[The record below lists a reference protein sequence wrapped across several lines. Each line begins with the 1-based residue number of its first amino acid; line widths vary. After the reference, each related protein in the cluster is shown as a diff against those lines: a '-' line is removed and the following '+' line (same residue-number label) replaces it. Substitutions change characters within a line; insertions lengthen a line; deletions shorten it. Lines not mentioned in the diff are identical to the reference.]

1 MRPGNFAPARASTPL
16 PVNSPKSTLLVVL
29 LTCTTIG
36 GAAYAWK
43 QYQELISLRAAALG
57 TDERSDLQKRLW
69 AAEKRAKDLA
79 DQLAAKR
86 DSTGGDEAMAA
97 GEDGA
102 APGER
107 GNRTDRRT
115 RGPGGP
121 GGLANALST
130 FQKPEVQRA
139 IAVTQRGQLDARYAA
154 LFKSLN
160 LSPAQLDK
168 FKNLLVERQT
178 SAMDVFTAAREQGIN
193 PRDDPEGFRTL
204 LASTQADIDASIKA
218 SIGEEGFKQYKNFEQ
233 TVSQRATTD
242 QLSQRLSYT
251 ATPLTAAQSASMVQ
265 ILSQTAPQRAAAP
278 NGQPSTRPVGV
289 AESGNSGRGNPAMM
303 IGGSFGGGL
312 PGGFGG
318 GNNGTPITDAAVNLA
333 QGVLSGPQ
341 VDALKQLQQEQ
352 AAQQKLDQT
361 RREVMGGIN
370 SGGTTPN
377 AGGKKKGG

>member
-1 MRPGNFAPARASTPL
+1 MK
-16 PVNSPKSTLLVVL
+16 SPKSYLVAIL
-29 LTCTTIG
+29 ACTTVG

-43 QYQELISLRAAALG
+43 QYQELIALRAAALSG
-57 TDERSDLQKRLW
+57 DERADLQKRLW
-69 AAEKRAKDLA
+69 ASEKRAKDLA

-86 DSTGGDEAMAA
+86 DSAGSEEAIAEV
-97 GEDGA
+97 EDGA
-102 APGER
+102 AGGER
-107 GNRTDRRT
+107 GPRGDRRT

-121 GGLANALST
+121 GGLTNALST
-130 FQKPEVQRA
+130 LQKPEIQRA
-139 IAVTQRGQLDARYAA
+139 LALQQKGQLDARYAS
-154 LFKSLN
+154 LFKNLN

-178 SAMDVFTAAREQGIN
+178 SAMDVFTAAREQGID
-193 PRDDPEGFRTL
+193 PRRDPDGFRSL

-218 SIGEEGFKQYKNFEQ
+218 SVGEEGFKQYKSFEQ
-233 TVSQRATTD
+233 TMPQRATAD

-265 ILSQTAPQRAAAP
+265 ILGQTAPQRAAATP
-278 NGQPSTRPVGV
+278 GQTSTRPVGV
-289 AESGNSGRGNPAMM
+289 TESAGSGRGGPTMM
-303 IGGSFGGGL
+303 IGGGL

-318 GNNGTPITDAAVNLA
+318 GGNPGTPITDAAVNLA

-352 AAQQKLDQT
+352 AAQQKISQT
-361 RREVMGGIN
+361 FRETMGGN
-370 SGGTTPN
+370 TGGGGGTPPAN

>member
-1 MRPGNFAPARASTPL
+1 MK
-16 PVNSPKSTLLVVL
+16 SPKSYLVVIL
-29 LTCTTIG
+29 ACTTVG

-43 QYQELISLRAAALG
+43 QYQELIALRAAALSG
-57 TDERSDLQKRLW
+57 DERADLQKRLW
-69 AAEKRAKDLA
+69 ASEKRAKDLA

-86 DSTGGDEAMAA
+86 DSAGGEEAMIEVPNGSASGGA
-97 GEDGA
+97 G
-102 APGER
+102 APG
-107 GNRTDRRT
+107 DRRS
-115 RGPGGP
+115 RGRD
-121 GGLANALST
+121 GLNNAVAT

-139 IAVTQRGQLDARYAA
+139 IAVAQRGQLDVRYAA

-178 SAMDVFTAAREQGIN
+178 SAMDVFTAAREQGIS
-193 PRDDPEGFRTL
+193 PREDPEAFRSL

-233 TVSQRATTD
+233 TMPQRATTD

-265 ILSQTAPQRAAAP
+265 ILSQTAPQRTAATA
-278 NGQPSTRPVGV
+278 GQTSPRPAGV
-289 AESGNSGRGNPAMM
+289 SESAGSGRGSPTMM
-303 IGGSFGGGL
+303 IGGSFGGGM

-318 GNNGTPITDAAVNLA
+318 GVSTGTPITDAAVNLA

-352 AAQQKLDQT
+352 AAQQKLEQT
-361 RREVMGGIN
+361 RREVIGGN
-370 SGGTTPN
+370 NGAPAAPN
-377 AGGKKKGG
+377 AGGRKKGG